1 MPRFK
6 LKGAL
11 EHSAAADLWKHT
23 LSRIPTV
30 YGRLTYL
37 ASLRDTNSGVYR
49 HHGLSTV
56 YGREDSASA
65 MRESHEE
72 AFAEWLNL
80 DLRAKTADLREYAE
94 KLEDPLKVV
103 LRHLAS
109 TATSESQLPDDAR
122 PMERKL
128 FHRDFDMAVELLRRG
143 FGEHLNGRV
152 SSPPV

>member
-1 MPRFK
+1 M
-6 LKGAL
+6 
-11 EHSAAADLWKHT
+11 S
-23 LSRIPTV
+23 SIPTA

-37 ASLRDTNSGVYR
+37 ASLRDPNSGIYR

-56 YGREDSASA
+56 YGREESARA

-80 DLRAKTADLREYAE
+80 DLEAKTADLREYAD
-94 KLEDPLKVV
+94 KLEDPPEAV

-109 TATSESQLPDDAR
+109 TATSEAQLPDDAR

-143 FGEHLNGRV
+143 SGERSSGRV
-152 SSPPV
+152 SSRRG